1 MSPIR
6 LWIIALLAAT
16 LIGCSSEPTS
26 LLVSTP
32 TRVFIPTSPP
42 PSPIPNVAPTNL
54 PVSSPSATATRV
66 IVPAVTATTAPTV
79 KVVPTATSPSAAGKM
94 TIKLFFVALE
104 DNGKS
109 GIKIGCND
117 SIVAVDRQIPATQAP
132 LTASL
137 NELFSIHDKN
147 YGQSGLYNALA
158 NANLKV
164 DGAAVINGKATI
176 YISGTL
182 NLSGVC
188 DDPRVQAQ
196 IEQVALQFS
205 TVKQV
210 SVFLNGIP
218 IEKALSQK

>member
-6 LWIIALLAAT
+6 LLIVTSLAVA
-16 LIGCSSEPTS
+16 LIGCSSEPAS

-32 TRVFIPTSPP
+32 TRVFIPTSQP
-42 PSPIPNVAPTNL
+42 PSPIATAAVTDVPMPTATAVL
-54 PVSSPSATATRV
+54 APVS
-66 IVPAVTATTAPTV
+66 TATTAPTV
-79 KVVPTATSPSAAGKM
+79 KPVPTATSTTAAGKM

-109 GIKIGCND
+109 GKKIGCND

-164 DGAAVINGKATI
+164 DSAAVINGKATI

-182 NLSGVC
+182 NLGGEC

-210 SVFLNGIP
+210 SVFLNDIP

>member
-6 LWIIALLAAT
+6 LVTIALVAVALS
-16 LIGCSSEPTS
+16 GCSSEPTS

-32 TRVFIPTSPP
+32 TRIFIPTSPP
-42 PSPIPNVAPTNL
+42 SPLPTVAPTNA
-54 PVSSPSATATRV
+54 PVLTATAV
-66 IVPAVTATTAPTV
+66 LASLATATTAPTV
-79 KVVPTATSPSAAGKM
+79 KPVPLATSTTAAGKM
-94 TIKLFFVALE
+94 TIKLFFVAIN
-104 DNGKS
+104 DNGVS
-109 GIKIGCND
+109 GKKIGCND
-117 SIVAVDRQIPATQAP
+117 SIVAVDRPIPATQAP

-164 DGAAVINGKATI
+164 DSAAVVNGKATI
-176 YISGTL
+176 NISGTL
-182 NLSGVC
+182 NLGGEC

-196 IEQVALQFS
+196 IEEVALQFS

-218 IEKALSQK
+218 LEKALSQKGN

>member
-1 MSPIR
+1 
-6 LWIIALLAAT
+6 
-16 LIGCSSEPTS
+16 
-26 LLVSTP
+26 
-32 TRVFIPTSPP
+32 
-42 PSPIPNVAPTNL
+42 
-54 PVSSPSATATRV
+54 
-66 IVPAVTATTAPTV
+66 
-79 KVVPTATSPSAAGKM
+79 M

-109 GIKIGCND
+109 GKKIGCND
-117 SIVAVDRQIPATQAP
+117 SIVAVDRMIPVTQAP

-158 NANLKV
+158 NAKLKV
-164 DGAAVINGKATI
+164 DSAAVINGKATI

-182 NLSGVC
+182 NLGGVC

-196 IEQVALQFS
+196 IEQVALQFA
-205 TVKQV
+205 TVKEV